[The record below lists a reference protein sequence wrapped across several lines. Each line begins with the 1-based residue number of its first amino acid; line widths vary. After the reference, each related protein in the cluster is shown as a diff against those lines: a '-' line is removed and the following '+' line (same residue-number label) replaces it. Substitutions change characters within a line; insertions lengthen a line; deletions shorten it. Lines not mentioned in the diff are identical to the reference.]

1 MANWS
6 LANVIY
12 LAVHDHHNDGSPHLN
27 ALESWAMVLY
37 FQNLKQTER
46 KIVNDNKFQKLT
58 FSADEMLTRGGP
70 ETIVSC
76 ENARLATKFVVL
88 GTRVLAT

>member
-1 MANWS
+1 MIITFKDKS
-6 LANVIY
+6 
-12 LAVHDHHNDGSPHLN
+12 
-27 ALESWAMVLY
+27 
-37 FQNLKQTER
+37 KT
-46 KIVNDNKFQKLT
+46 LT
-58 FSADEMLTRGGP
+58 FSADEILTRGGP

>member
-1 MANWS
+1 MTINFK
-6 LANVIY
+6 
-12 LAVHDHHNDGSPHLN
+12 D
-27 ALESWAMVLY
+27 
-37 FQNLKQTER
+37 
-46 KIVNDNKFQKLT
+46 KFQKLT
-58 FSADEMLTRGGP
+58 FSADEILTRGGP